1 MQIQDLDTPALLIDL
16 DGLEDNLDRYQA
28 YFTRI
33 GVGLRPHI
41 KTHKSLAMAHMQMQR
56 GAIGITCQKLGEAE
70 VMVNGGV
77 DGDILIPY
85 NIMGRLKLERLTA
98 LSRRTRLTVAADSA
112 YTVEGLSAA
121 VSSANTKVGV
131 VVELDQGRTGV
142 APAQAAEL
150 GQLIDQSPGLEL
162 RGLMIMPS
170 PPSLRPVL
178 QEALDLF
185 DRAGLPHPIVSGGCT
200 PFAMEAHQIPELSE
214 FRSGEYPTGGLKHL
228 QGKTHTVA
236 QCALR
241 VLTTVVS
248 RPGPDRAILDGGSK
262 TFSAAMA
269 QDEQGRP
276 SMGHI
281 IEYPQARFTGAS
293 EEHGN
298 VDLSECDARPSIGET
313 VQIIPVH
320 PCPCVNEHDQMVA
333 VRGDRVEALWP
344 VDARGQ
350 IR

>member
-1 MQIQDLDTPALLIDL
+1 MLIKDLDTPALLIDL

-28 YFTRI
+28 YFTRTGI
-33 GVGLRPHI
+33 GLRPHI
-41 KTHKSLAMAHMQMQR
+41 KTHKSLAIAHMQMQR
-56 GAIGITCQKLGEAE
+56 GAMGITCQKLGEAE

-77 DGDILIPY
+77 DRDVLIPY
-85 NIMGRLKLERLTA
+85 NIMGPAKLERLAA
-98 LSRRTRLTVAADSA
+98 LARRTRLTVAADSE
-112 YTVEGLSAA
+112 YTVTGLSEAA
-121 VSSANTKVGV
+121 HSAGIRVGV

-142 APAQAAEL
+142 SPARAAEL
-150 GQLIDQSPGLEL
+150 GQVIDGAPGLEL

-185 DRAGLPHPIVSGGCT
+185 DRSGLPHPIVSGGCT
-200 PFAMEAHQIPELSE
+200 PYAMQAHEIPELTE
-214 FRSGEYPTGGLKHL
+214 FRSGEYPTGGLKHFAA
-228 QGKTHTVA
+228 KTHTVA

-262 TFSAAMA
+262 TFSGAMA
-269 QDEQGRP
+269 QDQQGP

-298 VDLSECDARPSIGET
+298 VDLSPSQPRPALGER
-313 VQIIPVH
+313 VQVIPVH

-333 VRGDRVEALWP
+333 VRGEQVEAVWP